1 VPRHPYTPE
10 GNALVEK
17 LNGVLVG
24 KMHPAMHAAD
34 LPNRL
39 WPEVLQYIVD
49 VDNMRHLM
57 ARHLM

>member
-1 VPRHPYTPE
+1 
-10 GNALVEK
+10 VEK